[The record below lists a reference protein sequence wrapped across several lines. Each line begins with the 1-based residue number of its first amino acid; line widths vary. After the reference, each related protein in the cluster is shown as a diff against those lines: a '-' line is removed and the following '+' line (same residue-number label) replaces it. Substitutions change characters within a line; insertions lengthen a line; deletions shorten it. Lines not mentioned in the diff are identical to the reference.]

1 MTIMRIFSRTWLVA
15 LWVAGLLALSLPGPA
30 GAAYD
35 GSERI
40 RDFKSFI
47 VVHPDATMTV
57 TENITVNSTGQEIR
71 RGIIREFPTTYKDR
85 LGNTIKVG
93 FKVTEVLKNGKPEPY
108 HTESVSNGEKIYIGQ
123 KEVYLQPGVYTY
135 TIKYETDRQLGYF
148 KDFDELYWN
157 VTGNGWTFP
166 IDHAEAVVVLPEG
179 AKILKYAAYTGPTG
193 AAGQDFRVSYNR
205 SGNIVFSTTRGL
217 GPREGLTIAVAW
229 PKGIVA
235 EPSQSEKMGYFL
247 RDNLSN
253 FAALLGLA
261 GTFIYFLTVWFRVG
275 RDPAPGNIIPLF
287 SPPQGFSPAAVRYLM
302 RMGYDQKTFAAAVV
316 DLAVKG
322 YLKIEDEDGEYTL
335 RRLGKTPGS
344 LAGDEQR
351 LGSYLFTGSDVLK
364 MKDTNHTVINNA
376 RTALMEDLDKEINN
390 IYFNTNRP
398 SFFMGLGLTVLTLA
412 AIVITSP
419 RAEVWFMLLWLSGW
433 SVACVFLAA
442 MIYRNWQGTMSGHH
456 LRFGKI
462 FTAMASS
469 LFALPFFAGE
479 IFGLGVFAAAVS
491 VPAVLALA
499 LLVFLNALFF
509 YLLKA
514 PTLTGRQVMD
524 QVEGFKMYLS
534 VAEKDRL
541 NMLNPPEKTPELFEK
556 YLPYALALDVENE
569 WSEQFAEVL
578 AKAQVDGQPYSPS
591 WYQGGSWNRLGA
603 SGLSDSLGGA
613 FAGAIASS
621 AVAPGSSSGSGGGG
635 SSGGGGG
642 GGGGSGW

>member
-1 MTIMRIFSRTWLVA
+1 MRIFIRCFLVI
-15 LWVAGLLALSLPGPA
+15 LWVAGLCALPGPV

-47 VVHPDATMTV
+47 VVHPDASMTV

-93 FKVTEVLKNGKPEPY
+93 FHVREVLKNGKTEPY
-108 HTESVSNGEKIYIGQ
+108 HVESVSNGEKIYIGQ
-123 KEVYLQPGVYTY
+123 KDAYLQPGVYTY
-135 TIKYETDRQLGYF
+135 TISYDTDRQLGYF

-166 IDHAEAVVVLPEG
+166 IDHAEAVVVLPDG
-179 AKILKYAAYTGPTG
+179 AKVTKYAAYTGPTG
-193 AAGQDFRVSYNR
+193 ATGQDFRVSYNR

-229 PKGIVA
+229 PKGLVA
-235 EPSQSEKMGYFL
+235 EPSREEKLGYFL
-247 RDNLSN
+247 RDNLSA
-253 FAALLGLA
+253 FAALLGLV
-261 GTFIYFLTVWFRVG
+261 GTFAYFLQVWFKVG
-275 RDPAPGNIIPLF
+275 RDPARGTIIPLF
-287 SPPQGFSPAAVRYLM
+287 APPKGFTPAAVRYLM
-302 RMGYDQKTFAAAVV
+302 RMGYDQKAFAAAVV
-316 DLAVKG
+316 DMAVKG
-322 YLKIEDEDGEYTL
+322 YLKIEEKDDEYTL
-335 RRLGKTPGS
+335 RRTGKDQGNLDS
-344 LAGDEQR
+344 GEQR

-364 MKDTNHTVINNA
+364 MKDTNHTVINGA
-376 RTALMEDLDKEINN
+376 RTALKQSLDQEINN
-390 IYFNTNRP
+390 IYFHTNRS
-398 SFFMGLGLTVLTLA
+398 SFWVGLGLTVLTLA

-419 RAEVWFMLLWLSGW
+419 RVEVWFSLLWLSGW

-442 MIYRNWQGTMSGHH
+442 MVYQNWRGTRSGHH
-456 LRFGKI
+456 LHFGKI
-462 FTAMASS
+462 FTALASS

-479 IFGLGVFAAAVS
+479 IFGLGFFATTVS
-491 VPAVLALA
+491 APAVLALA
-499 LLVFLNALFF
+499 VLVFLNALFY

-514 PTLTGRQVMD
+514 PTLAGRQIMD

-541 NMLNPPEKTPELFEK
+541 EALNPPEKTPELFEK

-569 WSEQFAEVL
+569 WTQQFAEVL
-578 AKAQVDGQPYSPS
+578 DRAQVDGQPYTPS
-591 WYQGGSWNRLGA
+591 WYQGSSWNRLGA
-603 SGLSDSLGGA
+603 SGLSDSLGSA
-613 FAGAIASS
+613 FASAIASS
-621 AVAPGSSSGSGGGG
+621 ATAPGSSSGSGGGG

>member
-1 MTIMRIFSRTWLVA
+1 MKVMKVFIRSLLIVL
-15 LWVAGLLALSLPGPA
+15 LLAGLGALPGPA
-30 GAAYD
+30 VAAYG

-57 TENITVNSTGQEIR
+57 TETITVNAAGREIR

-85 LGNTIKVG
+85 FGNTIKVG
-93 FKVTEVLKNGKPEPY
+93 FDVKEVLKNGRPEPY
-108 HTESVSNGEKIYIGQ
+108 HTESVRNGEKIYIGQ
-123 KEVYLQPGVYTY
+123 KDVYLQPGVYTY
-135 TIKYETDRQLGYF
+135 TITYNTDRQIGYF

-193 AAGQDFRVSYNR
+193 AKGQDFRVSYDR
-205 SGNIVFSTTRGL
+205 AGNIVFTTTRGL
-217 GPREGLTIAVAW
+217 NPREGLTIAVSW
-229 PKGIVA
+229 PKGLVA
-235 EPSQSEKMGYFL
+235 APSQGAKLGWFL

-253 FAALLGLA
+253 FAALFGLL
-261 GTFIYFLTVWFRVG
+261 GTFAYFLTVWFRVG
-275 RDPAPGNIIPLF
+275 RDPAKGNIIPLF
-287 SPPQGFSPAAVRYLM
+287 TPPQGFSPPAVRYLM
-302 RMGYDQKTFAAAVV
+302 RMGYDQKAFAAAVV
-316 DLAVKG
+316 DMAVKG
-322 YLKIEDEDGEYTL
+322 YLKIEEDDGEYTL
-335 RRLGKTPGS
+335 RRTGKENSS
-344 LAGDEQR
+344 LDDGEQR
-351 LGSYLFTGSDVLK
+351 LGSTLFQGNDVLK
-364 MKDTNHTVINNA
+364 MKDTNHTRISEG
-376 RTALMEDLDKEINN
+376 RSALKQSLDKELNN
-390 IYFNTNRP
+390 IYFNTNRS
-398 SFFMGLGLTVLTLA
+398 SFLVGLGLTVLTLGAVVLTSANAA
-412 AIVITSP
+412 AIFALV
-419 RAEVWFMLLWLSGW
+419 WLSGW

-442 MIYRNWQGTMSGHH
+442 MVYRNWQGVGSGHH
-456 LRFGKI
+456 LHFGKI
-462 FTAMASS
+462 FTALASS

-479 IFGLGVFAAAVS
+479 VFGLGIFSLSLS
-491 VPAVLALA
+491 VPATLAFA
-499 LLVFLNALFF
+499 LLVFLNALFY

-541 NMLNPPEKTPELFEK
+541 NMLNPPEKTPQLFEK
-556 YLPYALALDVENE
+556 YLPYALALNVENE

-578 AKAQVDGQPYSPS
+578 AKAQVDGQSYSPS
-591 WYQGGSWNRLGA
+591 WYQGSSWNSLGTSDFA
-603 SGLSDSLGGA
+603 DSLGGA
-613 FAGAIASS
+613 FAAAIASS